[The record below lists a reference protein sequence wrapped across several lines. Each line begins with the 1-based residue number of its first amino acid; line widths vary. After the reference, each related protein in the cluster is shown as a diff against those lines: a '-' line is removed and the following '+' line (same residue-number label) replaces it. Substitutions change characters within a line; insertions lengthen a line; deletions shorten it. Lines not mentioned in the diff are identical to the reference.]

1 MSIRRVLHRLLNCW
15 GRPSQDQ
22 GSAVTPSRGGDP
34 SPATRRQ
41 FLTGLLSLP
50 VVAVVGKYFPVQ
62 PTIKLHTS
70 VGKPIP
76 VVMGKSRLEEADG
89 RIREI
94 ESALEYAWSHYS
106 VQPDCI
112 WMSPEQAVRF
122 GFRTIEG
129 PYYDPHYVGSFANS
143 NV

>member
-15 GRPSQDQ
+15 GRPGQDQ
-22 GSAVTPSRGGDP
+22 GLAVTPSRGGDP

-50 VVAVVGKYFPVQ
+50 VAAVGMKFFPQLSQ
-62 PTIKLHTS
+62 PS
-70 VGKPIP
+70 VIYENTTP
-76 VVMGKSRLEEADG
+76 VSVSSSLADG
-89 RIREI
+89 KIEEI
-94 ESALEYAWSHYS
+94 ENLLTELWSNYS
-106 VQPDCI
+106 CQPDVI
-112 WMSPEQAVRF
+112 WMSPQMAEKY